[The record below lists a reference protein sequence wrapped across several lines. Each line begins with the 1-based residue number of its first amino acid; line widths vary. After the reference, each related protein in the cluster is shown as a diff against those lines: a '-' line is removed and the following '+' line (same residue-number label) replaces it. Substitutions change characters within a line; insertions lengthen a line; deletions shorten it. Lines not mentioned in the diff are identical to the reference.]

1 MCMVKNGKKGKR
13 SAPSRYTL
21 QLDHRF
27 IYYDGWYFEFGI
39 FGGKSVGIFNRMALA
54 SDRCPSRIERRPAGY
69 SRVSVD
75 CLKRCTNSY
84 RREFGKYNL
93 LSNNCHHFA
102 NYLARVLY
110 YYSTGC
116 PSWCY

>member
-1 MCMVKNGKKGKR
+1 MRVYFIAILVATFNLQITMELEASLSRQKRSVSKPYYFGTTHLMCMLKNGKKGKR

-54 SDRCPSRIERRPAGY
+54 SDRCPIE
-69 SRVSVD
+69 
-75 CLKRCTNSY
+75 N
-84 RREFGKYNL
+84 REASGW
-93 LSNNCHHFA
+93 
-102 NYLARVLY
+102 VQ
-110 YYSTGC
+110 
-116 PSWCY
+116 